1 MIHWRPVWP
10 AGIAIVVVSDVKGF
24 ERPVL
29 QILLPMRRNDVKV
42 STEEFFM
49 YLTIALIVLV
59 PMAARLYRYLTVK
72 QMKRTLHE
80 QFGKKELHEPTGS
93 EKR

>member
-1 MIHWRPVWP
+1 
-10 AGIAIVVVSDVKGF
+10 
-24 ERPVL
+24 
-29 QILLPMRRNDVKV
+29 MRV

-59 PMAARLYRYLTVK
+59 PITARLYRYLTVK

-80 QFGKKELHEPTGS
+80 QFRKKELHEQARS
-93 EKR
+93 DKR

>member
-1 MIHWRPVWP
+1 M
-10 AGIAIVVVSDVKGF
+10 
-24 ERPVL
+24 
-29 QILLPMRRNDVKV
+29 KV

-59 PMAARLYRYLTVK
+59 PIAARLYRYVTMR

-80 QFGKKELHEPTGS
+80 QFGKKEFHEQAGS

>member
-1 MIHWRPVWP
+1 M
-10 AGIAIVVVSDVKGF
+10 
-24 ERPVL
+24 
-29 QILLPMRRNDVKV
+29 KV

-59 PMAARLYRYLTVK
+59 PIAARLYRYVTMK

-80 QFGKKELHEPTGS
+80 QFGKKEFHEQAGS

>member
-1 MIHWRPVWP
+1 
-10 AGIAIVVVSDVKGF
+10 
-24 ERPVL
+24 
-29 QILLPMRRNDVKV
+29 MRV

-59 PMAARLYRYLTVK
+59 PIAARVYRYVTMK

-80 QFGKKELHEPTGS
+80 QFGKKELHEQAGR

>member
-1 MIHWRPVWP
+1 
-10 AGIAIVVVSDVKGF
+10 
-24 ERPVL
+24 
-29 QILLPMRRNDVKV
+29 MRV

-49 YLTIALIVLV
+49 YLTIALIILV
-59 PMAARLYRYLTVK
+59 PICTRLYRYFTVN

-80 QFGKKELHEPTGS
+80 QFGTKERHDQAQS

>member
-1 MIHWRPVWP
+1 M
-10 AGIAIVVVSDVKGF
+10 
-24 ERPVL
+24 
-29 QILLPMRRNDVKV
+29 KV

-59 PMAARLYRYLTVK
+59 PIIARLYRYVTVT

-80 QFGKKELHEPTGS
+80 QFSKKELHEQAEP
-93 EKR
+93 EKK